1 MTVCNI
7 FSFVP
12 TYADVVWPARV
23 LEPTAPERY
32 TYHRGT
38 DGRMAAVRFGGF
50 GLWWKRCAV
59 IEVVMNAVSTAAGV
73 VLIPALG
80 LLPGQVVNRVLGV
93 GTFNPITWTAPLL
106 MTALVTTAI

>member
-7 FSFVP
+7 FPLVP

-23 LEPTAPERY
+23 LDPTAPERY

-50 GLWWKRCAV
+50 GLSRKRSAV

-80 LLPGQVVNRVLGV
+80 ASSGPGRQ
-93 GTFNPITWTAPLL
+93 
-106 MTALVTTAI
+106 